1 MSTQSIAVETLVVEE
16 LQSLFAAETA
26 LEKMYSRLSVTP
38 ESKGTAGAFVRR
50 LTELSAR
57 AERLEKMLDALDT
70 DEDFQIGT
78 PTC

>member
-26 LEKMYSRLSVTP
+26 LEKMYNRLSDSP
-38 ESKGTAGAFVRR
+38 GAPATAGVFVRR

-57 AERLEKMLDALDT
+57 AERLEKMLDALEKDDWQVST
-70 DEDFQIGT
+70 R
-78 PTC
+78 TC

>member
-26 LEKMYSRLSVTP
+26 LEKMYSHLSISP
-38 ESKGTAGAFVRR
+38 KASKTSGDFVRR

-57 AERLEKMLDALDT
+57 AERLEKMLDAMS
-70 DEDFQIGT
+70 EDDQWQSAT
-78 PTC
+78 SC

>member
-26 LEKMYSRLSVTP
+26 LEKMYNRLSRSNDAPV
-38 ESKGTAGAFVRR
+38 TAGVFVRR
-50 LTELSAR
+50 LSELSAR

-70 DEDFQIGT
+70 DEDWQIST